1 MCLYI
6 FNTFYT
12 YFIERILSHM
22 NELRPKLFD
31 VMKSYTKKQLIKD
44 IISGIIVAII
54 ALPLS
59 IALAIASGVGP
70 EQGLYTAIIAGFFI
84 SFFGGSRV
92 QIGGPT
98 AAFVVII
105 YGIVASY
112 GTDGLIV
119 ATILAGIIL
128 VIMGICR
135 FGSLI
140 KYIPYTITTGF
151 TCGIAVTLFIGQ
163 LKDFFG
169 MDIAS
174 VPSEFLDKVIVY
186 AKNISTINLT
196 ATLIGLLAVAIML
209 LWTKVTDKI
218 PGSLVAIVVTTA
230 IAYFAKLPVNTIG
243 SVYGKLNSAF
253 PSFHV
258 PSITMNLIQQ
268 MISPAFTIAVLAAIE
283 SLLSAVVSDGMIG
296 DTHKSNAE
304 LIGQGLGNIFSGFFG
319 GIPATG
325 AIARTAANVRNG
337 GRTPIAGI
345 AHCIT
350 LTIILLVLMPLAA
363 LIPMTTLAAVLLV
376 VAANMADWSSFFR
389 LCKNAPK
396 SDIIVLVATFFL
408 TVFFDLVVAIEIGVV
423 LAALLFMKR
432 MAETADIKA
441 WKYTDSPDITPGEAE
456 KLREIPHSISVFEI
470 CGPMFF
476 AAADQLL
483 GINSDHRTKAG
494 VIRMRSLPAID
505 ASAMKCLHEL
515 AERAKKKNIHLIF
528 SHVNEQPMKVMKKD
542 GFYEL
547 IGKKNFHENIVSALD
562 YAETLVK

>member
-1 MCLYI
+1 
-6 FNTFYT
+6 
-12 YFIERILSHM
+12 M
-22 NELRPKLFD
+22 NELKPKLFD
-31 VMKSYTKKQLIKD
+31 VLSGYNKEQLIKD

-105 YGIVASY
+105 YGIVANY

-151 TCGIAVTLFIGQ
+151 TCGIAVTLFVGQ

-169 MDIAS
+169 MEMES
-174 VPSEFLDKVIVY
+174 VPSEFLEKVIAY
-186 AKNISTINLT
+186 AKNIHSINLT
-196 ATLIGLLAVAIML
+196 ATLIGVAAVAIML

-243 SVYGKLNSAF
+243 SVYGQLNSAF
-253 PSFHV
+253 PAFHV
-258 PSITMNLIQQ
+258 PSITIELVQQ

-283 SLLSAVVSDGMIG
+283 SLLSAVVADGMIS

-304 LIGQGLGNIFSGFFG
+304 LIGQGLGNISSGLFG

-345 AHCIT
+345 THCIT

-389 LCKNAPK
+389 LCKSAPK
-396 SDIIVLVATFFL
+396 SDIIVLVITFFL

-456 KLREIPHSISVFEI
+456 KLRKIPHSISVFEI

-483 GINSDHRTKAG
+483 GINSDHRTKAV
-494 VIRMRSLPAID
+494 VIRMRSVPAID

-547 IGKKNFHENIVSALD
+547 IGKENFHENIVDALD
-562 YAETLVK
+562 YAEALVK

>member
-1 MCLYI
+1 
-6 FNTFYT
+6 
-12 YFIERILSHM
+12 M

-31 VMKSYTKKQLIKD
+31 VMKGYTKAQLLKD

-105 YGIVASY
+105 YGIVAQY

-128 VIMGICR
+128 VIMGICH

-151 TCGIAVTLFIGQ
+151 TCGIAVTLFVGQ

-169 MDIAS
+169 LSIKS

-186 AKNISTINLT
+186 AKNIKSVNIT
-196 ATLIGLLAVAIML
+196 ASLIGLSAIAIML
-209 LWTKVTDKI
+209 IWPKITDKI
-218 PGSLVAIVVTTA
+218 PGSLVAIIITTA
-230 IAYFAKLPVNTIG
+230 IAYFAKLPINTIG
-243 SVYGKLNSAF
+243 SVYGELNSSF
-253 PSFHV
+253 PAFHV
-258 PSITMNLIQQ
+258 PSISMNLIQK
-268 MISPAFTIAVLAAIE
+268 MLSPAFTIAVLAAIE

-304 LIGQGLGNIFSGFFG
+304 LIGQGLGNIFSGLFG

-337 GRTPIAGI
+337 GRTHIAGI

-376 VAANMADWSSFFR
+376 VATNMADWESFFN
-389 LCKNAPK
+389 LCKSAPK
-396 SDIIVLVATFFL
+396 SDIIVLIVTFFL

-456 KLREIPHSISVFEI
+456 KLRDIPHSISVFEI

-476 AAADQLL
+476 AAADQILN
-483 GINSDHRTKAG
+483 INSNHHTKVV
-494 VIRMRSLPAID
+494 VIRMRSVPAID
-505 ASAMKCLHEL
+505 ASAMRSLHEL
-515 AERAKKKNIHLIF
+515 VSRAKKKNITLLF
-528 SHVNEQPMKVMKKD
+528 SHVNEQPMHVMEKD
-542 GFYEL
+542 GFIEL
-547 IGKKNFHENIVSALD
+547 LGKEHFHKNIVDALD
-562 YAETLVK
+562 YAENLVK

>member
-1 MCLYI
+1 M
-6 FNTFYT
+6 
-12 YFIERILSHM
+12 S
-22 NELRPKLFD
+22 ELRPKLFD

-408 TVFFDLVVAIEIGVV
+408 TEFFDLVVAIEIGVV

-483 GINSDHRTKAG
+483 GINSDHRTKAV
-494 VIRMRSLPAID
+494 VIRMRSVPAID

>member
-1 MCLYI
+1 
-6 FNTFYT
+6 
-12 YFIERILSHM
+12 M
-22 NELRPKLFD
+22 NELKPKLFD

-304 LIGQGLGNIFSGFFG
+304 LIEQGLGNIFSGFFG

-483 GINSDHRTKAG
+483 GINSDHRTKAV
-494 VIRMRSLPAID
+494 VIRMRSVPAID

>member
-1 MCLYI
+1 
-6 FNTFYT
+6 
-12 YFIERILSHM
+12 M

-31 VMKSYTKKQLIKD
+31 VMKGYTKAQLLKD

-105 YGIVASY
+105 YGIVAQY

-128 VIMGICR
+128 VIMGICH

-151 TCGIAVTLFIGQ
+151 TCGIAVTLFVGQ

-169 MDIAS
+169 LSIKS

-186 AKNISTINLT
+186 AKNIKSVNIT
-196 ATLIGLLAVAIML
+196 ASLIGLSAIAIML
-209 LWTKVTDKI
+209 IWPKITDKI
-218 PGSLVAIVVTTA
+218 PGSLVAIIITTA
-230 IAYFAKLPVNTIG
+230 IAYFAELPINTIG
-243 SVYGKLNSAF
+243 SVYGELNSSF
-253 PSFHV
+253 PAFHV
-258 PSITMNLIQQ
+258 PSISMNLIQK
-268 MISPAFTIAVLAAIE
+268 MLSPAFTIAVLAAIE

-304 LIGQGLGNIFSGFFG
+304 LIGQGLGNIFSGLFG

-376 VAANMADWSSFFR
+376 VAANMADWESFFN
-389 LCKNAPK
+389 LCKSAPK
-396 SDIIVLVATFFL
+396 SDIIVLVVTFFL

-432 MAETADIKA
+432 MAETADIKT

-456 KLREIPHSISVFEI
+456 KLRDIPHSISVFEI

-476 AAADQLL
+476 AAADQILN
-483 GINSDHRTKAG
+483 INSNHHTKVV
-494 VIRMRSLPAID
+494 VIRMRSVPAID
-505 ASAMKCLHEL
+505 ASAMRSLHEL
-515 AERAKKKNIHLIF
+515 VSRAKKKNITLLF
-528 SHVNEQPMKVMKKD
+528 SHVNEQPMHVMEKD
-542 GFYEL
+542 GFIEL
-547 IGKKNFHENIVSALD
+547 LGKEHFHKNIVDALD
-562 YAETLVK
+562 YAENLVK

>member
-1 MCLYI
+1 
-6 FNTFYT
+6 
-12 YFIERILSHM
+12 M

-31 VMKSYTKKQLIKD
+31 VMKGYTKAQLLKD

-105 YGIVASY
+105 YGIVAQY

-128 VIMGICR
+128 VIMGICH

-151 TCGIAVTLFIGQ
+151 TCGIAVTLFVGQ

-169 MDIAS
+169 LSIKS

-186 AKNISTINLT
+186 AKNIKSVNIT
-196 ATLIGLLAVAIML
+196 ASLIGLSAIAIML
-209 LWTKVTDKI
+209 IWPKITDKI
-218 PGSLVAIVVTTA
+218 PGSLVAIIITTA
-230 IAYFAKLPVNTIG
+230 IAYFAELPINTIG
-243 SVYGKLNSAF
+243 SVYGELNSSF
-253 PSFHV
+253 PAFHV
-258 PSITMNLIQQ
+258 PSISMNLIQK
-268 MISPAFTIAVLAAIE
+268 MLSPAFTIAVLAAIE

-304 LIGQGLGNIFSGFFG
+304 LIGQGLGNIFSGLFG

-376 VAANMADWSSFFR
+376 VAANMADWESFFN
-389 LCKNAPK
+389 LCKSAPK
-396 SDIIVLVATFFL
+396 SDIIVLVVTFFL

-456 KLREIPHSISVFEI
+456 KLRDILHSISVFEI

-476 AAADQLL
+476 AAADQILN
-483 GINSDHRTKAG
+483 INSNHHTKVV
-494 VIRMRSLPAID
+494 VIRMRSVPAID
-505 ASAMKCLHEL
+505 ASAMRSLHEL
-515 AERAKKKNIHLIF
+515 VSRAKKKNITLLF
-528 SHVNEQPMKVMKKD
+528 SHVNEQPMHVMEKD
-542 GFYEL
+542 GFIEL
-547 IGKKNFHENIVSALD
+547 LGKEHFHKNIVDALD
-562 YAETLVK
+562 YAENLVK

>member
-1 MCLYI
+1 
-6 FNTFYT
+6 
-12 YFIERILSHM
+12 M

-31 VMKSYTKKQLIKD
+31 VMKGYTKEQLIKD

-92 QIGGPT
+92 QLGGPT
-98 AAFVVII
+98 AAFVVFI
-105 YGIVASY
+105 YGFVEQY

-151 TCGIAVTLFIGQ
+151 TCGIAVTLFVGQ

-169 MDIAS
+169 LEIAS
-174 VPSEFLDKVIVY
+174 VPSEFLNKVIAYVQ
-186 AKNISTINLT
+186 NISTTNLT
-196 ATLIGLLAVAIML
+196 STIIGVVAIIIML
-209 LWTKVTDKI
+209 FWPKVTDKI
-218 PGSLVAIVVTTA
+218 PGYLIAIIITTA
-230 IAYFAKLPVNTIG
+230 IVYYASLPVNTIG
-243 SVYGKLNSAF
+243 SDYGELNSAF
-253 PSFHV
+253 PTFHAPALSMKLV
-258 PSITMNLIQQ
+258 QE
-268 MISPAFTIAVLAAIE
+268 MISPAFTIAILAGIE

-296 DTHKSNAE
+296 DTHKSKAE
-304 LIGQGLGNIFSGFFG
+304 LIVQGLGNIFSGLYG

-345 AHCIT
+345 VHCIT

-376 VAANMADWSSFFR
+376 VAANMADWTSFFR
-389 LCKNAPK
+389 LCKTAPK

-456 KLREIPHSISVFEI
+456 KLRDIPHSISVFEI

-476 AAADQLL
+476 AAADQIVN
-483 GINSDHRTKAG
+483 INSHHHTKVV
-494 VIRMRSLPAID
+494 VIRMRSVPAID
-505 ASAMKCLHEL
+505 ASAMHSLHEL
-515 AERAKKKNIHLIF
+515 ADRAKRKNITLVF
-528 SHVNEQPMKVMKKD
+528 SHVNEQPMHVMEKD
-542 GFYEL
+542 GFVEL
-547 IGKKNFHENIVSALD
+547 IGKENFHENIVDALD
-562 YAETLVK
+562 YAEQLVK